1 MPQVWGDE
9 TYAKTGSWQ
18 TLCGVAREELNEGS
32 VAAAS
37 SGTDCEVPAEGGGCL
52 ASCTF
57 PALSQPV
64 L

>member
-9 TYAKTGSWQ
+9 TYAKTGYGRHS
-18 TLCGVAREELNEGS
+18 GVAREELNEGS

-37 SGTDCEVPAEGGGCL
+37 SGTDCEVLAEGGGCL